1 MIYFNKTSETF
12 QLGNAYDDT
21 TSLDIFNGGIN
32 IEEYLIFSSFTI
44 NAVPSS
50 PVTSSGNQIFIIFST
65 DNNGLDKKFS
75 AKITFGMP
83 KSLNHQIHYLTIF
96 LHML

>member
-1 MIYFNKTSETF
+1 MIYLNKTSETF
-12 QLGNAYDDT
+12 QLGNAYDD

-50 PVTSSGNQIFIIFST
+50 PVTSYGNQIFITFST

-83 KSLNHQIHYLTIF
+83 KSLNP
-96 LHML
+96 